1 MDRDQ
6 RMHLLLREFDRRDVR
21 LRLDGGQLR
30 VQHGDKLTAEL
41 CDEVTELRAELVD
54 YLSTIGEEII
64 DDEERAHAGMR
75 TLPRTADETDK
86 QRADADRERE
96 RARRRYQNG
105 AVLINDPNNFG
116 AFMRRLR
123 EQDERR
129 QAAERGDAPA
139 QGRYVT
145 RFDVFK

>member
-1 MDRDQ
+1 MCLTSDSEVRALMQ
-6 RMHLLLREFDRRDVR
+6 ELQQLGVR
-21 LRLDGGQLR
+21 LWLDERGA
-30 VQHGDKLTAEL
+30 HAEPAEKLTGEMR
-41 CDEVTELRAELVD
+41 EELRRLKSEVCDFLVEQ
-54 YLSTIGEEII
+54 GEEIV
-64 DDEERAHAGMR
+64 DDSEERSHQGNNTPPAPALSRDDKLRAG
-75 TLPRTADETDK
+75 LTASK
-86 QRADADRERE
+86 RL
-96 RARRRYQNG
+96 YMNG
-105 AVLINDPNNFG
+105 EVLVNHPNNMG